1 MDLILIV
8 LVVAVVS
15 AVVWWITT
23 NLVKEPTLVKLI
35 WFLTVL
41 VLGFY
46 VLRRLGITIPNV
58 IGG

>member
-46 VLRRLGITIPNV
+46 VLRRLGIAIPNV

>member
-15 AVVWWITT
+15 AIVWWITT

-46 VLRRLGITIPNV
+46 VLRRLGIVIPNV
-58 IGG
+58 IS